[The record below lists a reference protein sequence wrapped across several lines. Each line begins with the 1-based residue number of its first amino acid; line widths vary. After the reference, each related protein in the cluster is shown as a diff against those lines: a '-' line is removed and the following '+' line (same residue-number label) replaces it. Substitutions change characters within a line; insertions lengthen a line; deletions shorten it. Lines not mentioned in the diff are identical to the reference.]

1 MVRLIKRLV
10 QGFQVAQFPRALAV
24 YFPWNAT
31 KGQSTFFRPCAL
43 ATVEYPATY
52 LIAHTFTGTVP
63 LINIIVWPR
72 INGTWYNDSDYSYNT
87 TRNDV
92 HNGSAGS
99 LVKRFRHVNL
109 GNLAF
114 YR

>member
-1 MVRLIKRLV
+1 MVRLIKGLV

-24 YFPWNAT
+24 YFPWNAA
-31 KGQSTFFRPCAL
+31 KGQSKFFRPCAL

-72 INGTWYNDSDYSYNT
+72 INLVLGTMT
-87 TRNDV
+87 PITPTIPLEMMCIM
-92 HNGSAGS
+92 AA
-99 LVKRFRHVNL
+99 
-109 GNLAF
+109 LAHWSKDLDT
-114 YR
+114 

>member
-24 YFPWNAT
+24 YFPWNAA

-52 LIAHTFTGTVP
+52 LIAHTGTVP

-72 INGTWYNDSDYSYNT
+72 INWY
-87 TRNDV
+87 
-92 HNGSAGS
+92 
-99 LVKRFRHVNL
+99 LVQ
-109 GNLAF
+109 
-114 YR
+114 